1 MKKNNIKKQINKISQ
16 TYAVTTNPYDLQLEI
31 VKRGGEMTTQDWKL
45 LRTLMGVK
53 TPFYTPLVKEVK
65 IRERLKGGKSKEIIK
80 LRRVDCLNYLDN
92 EEVAKEL
99 KLEEI
104 PYPYED

>member
-1 MKKNNIKKQINKISQ
+1 MKKNNITTAIANA
-16 TYAVTTNPYDLQLEI
+16 TTVYAVTTNPSSLQLEV
-31 VKRGGEMTTQDWKL
+31 VKRGGEMTPQDWEL

-65 IRERLKGGKSKEIIK
+65 IRERLKGGKSKEIVK

-99 KLEEI
+99 KLKEI